1 MGQMYTFHKSVRG
14 QGHINRGVPCED
26 SSASFTS
33 DDGRYHIAIIADGHG
48 QEKSFRSKTGSQAAA
63 NIALECLKG
72 FAEVTLSTPEGES
85 RFYQDILNNPRYRQM
100 TMRQLTNTILAGWS
114 DYIHEDYS
122 ANPPSEEEL
131 GEFAEYYRDENKVP
145 QIYGTTLIAALKLP
159 KCLVLIHQGDGRC
172 DVFYSDGSVDQPIP
186 WDDRCVGNQTTS
198 LCDDD
203 AAESFR
209 HCIINTEKTPVI
221 ACYVGSDG
229 VEDAYRDPESQKGTH
244 TFYRDLSCMLV
255 EKFETDFDEYLD
267 EMLPEFSARGRYSK
281 TGSQDDV
288 SVSGI
293 VDVDA
298 VRELVP
304 TFQIEVQ
311 KYALSEDLFWKEDEL
326 RSKTRGHGILKK
338 RMNEAQERVEQAKLS
353 LRTLEIERDVL
364 VSQMGALQDRIQ
376 NAQREIEESQS
387 DFNSFQG
394 YLQSGTF
401 PEETEAARS
410 LRTLRKHPHVLKDL
424 LASLTKEFSSD
435 EAKLARMLED
445 RKALEQSLKDKE
457 AAIDVAKTSLDSLQA
472 QADQAQ
478 ATFEEYDAKCQ
489 AISSEINKLQA
500 QIANMPIAQS

>member
-63 NIALECLKG
+63 DIALECLKG
-72 FAEVTLSTPEGES
+72 FAEVTLSTPEGEA
-85 RFYQDILNNPRYRQM
+85 RFYQDLLNNPRYRQM

-114 DYIHEDYS
+114 DHIHEDYA

-131 GEFAEYYRDENKVP
+131 GEFVEYFRDESKIP
-145 QIYGTTLIAALKLP
+145 QIYGTTLIAALMLP

-172 DVFYSDGSVDQPIP
+172 DVFYSGGSVDQPIP
-186 WDDRCVGNQTTS
+186 WDVRCEGNQTTS
-198 LCDDD
+198 LCDED

-209 HCIINTEKTPVI
+209 HCIIDIEKNPVV

-229 VEDAYRDPESQKGTH
+229 VEDAYRSQDGTH
-244 TFYRDLSCMLV
+244 TFYRDLTCVLV
-255 EKFETDFDEYLD
+255 EKYETDFDAYLD

-288 SVSGI
+288 SVAGI
-293 VDVDA
+293 VDVEA
-298 VRELVP
+298 ILELIPAFQTEVR
-304 TFQIEVQ
+304 
-311 KYALSEDLFWKEDEL
+311 KYALAEDLFWKEDEL

-338 RMNEAQERVEQAKLS
+338 RMNEAQERVDQAKLS

-364 VSQMGALQDRIQ
+364 VSQLGALQDRIQ
-376 NAQREIEESQS
+376 NAQREMEESQS

-394 YLQSGTF
+394 YVQSGTV

-410 LRTLRKHPHVLKDL
+410 LRTLRKHPHLLKEFI
-424 LASLTKEFSSD
+424 ASLTKEFSSN
-435 EAKLARMLED
+435 EAKLARMLKDHE
-445 RKALEQSLKDKE
+445 ALEQDLKAKDS
-457 AAIDVAKTSLDSLQA
+457 AIDAARSSLDTLLA
-472 QADQAQ
+472 QADQAK
-478 ATFEEYDAKCQ
+478 ATFDEYDAKYQ
-489 AISSEINKLQA
+489 AIATDISKLKA
-500 QIANMPIAQS
+500 QIANMLVAQS

>member
-14 QGHINRGVPCED
+14 QGHIDRGVPCED

-48 QEKSFRSKTGSQAAA
+48 QEKSFRSKTGSQAAVD
-63 NIALECLKG
+63 IALECLKG
-72 FAEVTLSTPEGES
+72 FAEVTLSTPEGEA

-114 DYIHEDYS
+114 DFIHEDYT
-122 ANPPSEEEL
+122 ANPPGEEEL
-131 GEFAEYYRDENKVP
+131 GEFAEYFRDEDKVP

-172 DVFYSDGSVDQPIP
+172 DVFYADGSVDQPIP

-244 TFYRDLSCMLV
+244 TFYRDLSCMLI

-298 VRELVP
+298 VRTLIP
-304 TFQIEVQ
+304 LFQTEVR
-311 KYALSEDLFWKEDEL
+311 KYALAEDLFWKEDEL

-338 RMNEAQERVEQAKLS
+338 RMNEVQERVDQAKLS

-364 VSQMGALQDRIQ
+364 VSQLGALQDRIQ
-376 NAQREIEESQS
+376 HAQREMEESQS

-394 YLQSGTF
+394 YVQSGTV

-410 LRTLRKHPHVLKDL
+410 LRTLRKHPHVLKEL
-424 LASLTKEFSSD
+424 IASLTKEFSSD
-435 EAKLARMLED
+435 QAKLARMLKDHE
-445 RKALEQSLKDKE
+445 ALEQSLKAKD
-457 AAIDVAKTSLDSLQA
+457 AAIDVAKTSLDTLQA
-472 QADQAQ
+472 QADQAK
-478 ATFEEYDAKCQ
+478 ATFEEYDAKYQ
-489 AISSEINKLQA
+489 AISADISKLKA
-500 QIANMPIAQS
+500 QIANMPVAQS

>member
-63 NIALECLKG
+63 DIALECLKG
-72 FAEVTLSTPEGES
+72 FAEVTLSTPEGEA

-114 DYIHEDYS
+114 DFIHEDYTV
-122 ANPPSEEEL
+122 NPPGEEEL
-131 GEFAEYYRDENKVP
+131 GEFAEYFRDENKVP

-172 DVFYSDGSVDQPIP
+172 DVFYSDGNVDQPIP
-186 WDDRCVGNQTTS
+186 WDVRCEGNQTTS
-198 LCDDD
+198 LCDED

-209 HCIINTEKTPVI
+209 HCIIDTEKNPVV

-229 VEDAYRDPESQKGTH
+229 VEDAYRSQEGTH
-244 TFYRDLSCMLV
+244 TFYRDLSCALI
-255 EKFETDFDEYLD
+255 EKYETDFDAYLD

-293 VDVDA
+293 VDIDA
-298 VRELVP
+298 VRELIPVFK
-304 TFQIEVQ
+304 TEVR

-338 RMNEAQERVEQAKLS
+338 RMNEAQERFEQAKIS
-353 LRTLEIERDVL
+353 LRTLESDREVL
-364 VSQMGALQDRIQ
+364 VSQLGSLQDRIQ

-387 DFNSFQG
+387 DFHSFQG
-394 YLQSGTF
+394 YMQDGTV

-410 LRTLRKHPHVLKDL
+410 LRTLRKHPHLLKEL
-424 LASLTKEFSSD
+424 IASLTKEFSSD
-435 EAKLARMLED
+435 QAKLARMMKDHE
-445 RKALEQSLKDKE
+445 ALEQSLKAKE
-457 AAIDVAKTSLDSLQA
+457 AAIDAAKTSLDTLQT
-472 QADQAQ
+472 QADQAKV
-478 ATFEEYDAKCQ
+478 TFEEYDAKYQ
-489 AISSEINKLQA
+489 AISADISKLKA
-500 QIANMPIAQS
+500 QIANMPVARS

>member
-48 QEKSFRSKTGSQAAA
+48 QEKSFRSKTGSQAAVD
-63 NIALECLKG
+63 IVLECLKG
-72 FAEVTLSTPEGES
+72 FAEVTLSTPEGEA

-114 DYIHEDYS
+114 DFIHEDYI
-122 ANPPSEEEL
+122 ANPPGEEEL
-131 GEFAEYYRDENKVP
+131 GEFAEYFRDEDKVP

-172 DVFYSDGSVDQPIP
+172 DVFYADGSVDQPIP

-209 HCIINTEKTPVI
+209 HCIINTEKSPVI

-387 DFNSFQG
+387 DFDSFQG
-394 YLQSGTF
+394 YLQSGTV

-410 LRTLRKHPHVLKDL
+410 LRTLKKHPHVLKDL

-478 ATFEEYDAKCQ
+478 ATFEEYDAKYQ

>member
-33 DDGRYHIAIIADGHG
+33 DDSRYHIAIIADGHG
-48 QEKSFRSKTGSQAAA
+48 QEKSFRSKTGSQAAV

-145 QIYGTTLIAALKLP
+145 QIYGTTLIAALRLP

-186 WDDRCVGNQTTS
+186 WDVRCEGNQTTS
-198 LCDDD
+198 LCDED

-209 HCIINTEKTPVI
+209 HCIIDIEKKPVV

-229 VEDAYRDPESQKGTH
+229 VEDAYRSQEGTH
-244 TFYRDLSCMLV
+244 TFYRDLSCALI
-255 EKFETDFDEYLD
+255 EKYETDFDEYLD
-267 EMLPEFSARGRYSK
+267 EMLPEFSARGRFSK

-293 VDVDA
+293 VDIDA
-298 VRELVP
+298 VRELNS

-311 KYALSEDLFWKEDEL
+311 KYALGEDLFWKEDEL
-326 RSKTRGHGILKK
+326 RSKMRKHAILQK
-338 RMNEAQERVEQAKLS
+338 RVNESQERVDQAILL
-353 LRTLEIERDVL
+353 LRTLESERDVL
-364 VSQMGALQDRIQ
+364 VSQLGSLQDRIQ
-376 NAQREIEESQS
+376 NAQRVIEENQS

-394 YLQSGTF
+394 YLQSGTV

-410 LRTLRKHPHVLKDL
+410 LRALRKHPHVLKEL
-424 LASLTKEFSSD
+424 IASLNKEFSSD
-435 EAKLARMLED
+435 EAKLARMLGD
-445 RKALEQSLKDKE
+445 REALEQSLKAKE
-457 AAIDVAKTSLDSLQA
+457 AAIDAAKSSLDSLQA

-478 ATFEEYDAKCQ
+478 ATFEEYDAKYQ
-489 AISSEINKLQA
+489 AISSEINKLRA